1 MSGELVLI
9 PSLYERSGNSMHDSQ
24 HAGRAIEKRR
34 PLRAMTCSPI
44 DFVYV

>member
-1 MSGELVLI
+1 MLI
-9 PSLYERSGNSMHDSQ
+9 PSLYERSGNSSQDSQ
-24 HAGRAIEKRR
+24 QAGRAIVKGR